1 MNKKKIK
8 IEDFIKSY
16 KSQLVESVL
25 NLDTNKLKQ
34 IIKILETT
42 IVNNRTIFTCGNGGA
57 ASVSN
62 HFLCDFNK
70 GIKYFSN
77 KFLKPRV
84 ISLSNSIE
92 NITAIANDENFEKIF
107 ENQLE
112 NYIGNGDLIFALSC
126 SGKSKNILNVL
137 KYAKKNNCKT
147 ILITGFNKKK
157 FKFVDIHL
165 DINIKN
171 YGISE
176 DLFQAIMHISSQFI
190 KFKHNK
196 KNIKNIL

>member
-8 IEDFIKSY
+8 IEEFIKSY

-25 NLDTNKLKQ
+25 NLDTKKLKK
-34 IIKILETT
+34 IIKFLETA
-42 IVNNRTIFTCGNGGA
+42 IINNRTIFTCGNGGA
-57 ASVSN
+57 SSVSN

-77 KFLKPRV
+77 KSLKPRV

-112 NYIGNGDLIFALSC
+112 NYIVKKDLIFAFSC

-176 DLFQAIMHISSQFI
+176 DLFQAIMHLSSQFI
-190 KFKHNK
+190 KLKHCK
-196 KNIKNIL
+196 GNIKNIL